1 MRNNQRTSN
10 IHTLLFILL
19 CIALA
24 VLASAATFRRGRAAR
39 QLHSGATPVLTT
51 VGSRNARLDGNS
63 ERPFRA
69 GRLL

>member
-1 MRNNQRTSN
+1 MRNNQRHSN

-24 VLASAATFRRGRAAR
+24 VLASAATFRRGRAAKPS
-39 QLHSGATPVLTT
+39 HSGATPVLTT
-51 VGSRNARLDGNS
+51 WSSKLDGNS
-63 ERPFRA
+63 ERPSRA